1 MKKHT
6 LDLGSIAVETFA
18 TAMPARIEF
27 AADTLRTCPTQ
38 EINCTSPIV
47 CE

>member
-18 TAMPARIEF
+18 TAAQLQIES
-27 AADTLRTCPTQ
+27 AALTLRTCPTH
-38 EINCTSPIV
+38 EIDCTNPIV
-47 CE
+47 CD